1 MNSKAEEVE
10 LTVSRLLRIGVVGAA
25 LFIAFGL
32 ILLLATG
39 ESGYPDASFPTTVAG
54 VTAGVAGFKP
64 YAFISLGLLLLI
76 LTPVFRVA
84 VSILVFLKEG
94 DMVYAGITALVLAI
108 LLISFVLGRAG
119 H

>member
-1 MNSKAEEVE
+1 MNSKVEDVE
-10 LTVSRLLRIGVVGAA
+10 LTVSRLLRIGVLGAG
-25 LFIAFGL
+25 LFIAIGL
-32 ILLLATG
+32 LFFLAAG

-54 VTAGVAGFKP
+54 VAAGVAGLKP

-84 VSILVFLKEG
+84 VSLLVFLKEG
-94 DMVYAGITALVLAI
+94 DIVYAGITGLVLAI

>member
-1 MNSKAEEVE
+1 MNSRADDVE
-10 LTVSRLLRIGVVGAA
+10 LTVSRLLRIGVVVAG

-32 ILLLATG
+32 LLFLATG
-39 ESGYPDASFPTTVAG
+39 ESGYPDASFPTTVAE
-54 VTAGVAGFKP
+54 VAAGVAGFNA

-94 DMVYAGITALVLAI
+94 DRVYAGITALVLAI

-119 H
+119 T

>member
-1 MNSKAEEVE
+1 MNSKADDVE
-10 LTVSRLLRIGVVGAA
+10 LTVSRLLRIGVVTAG

-32 ILLLATG
+32 LLFLATG
-39 ESGYPDASFPTTVAG
+39 ESGYPDASSPTTVAG
-54 VTAGVAGFKP
+54 VAVGVAGFKA

-94 DMVYAGITALVLAI
+94 DKVYAGITALVLAI

-119 H
+119 T

>member
-39 ESGYPDASFPTTVAG
+39 KSGYPDTSFPTTVAG

-94 DMVYAGITALVLAI
+94 DMMYAGITALVLAI